1 MEAVESFVEL
11 LAENPDKD
19 FILREDFMPWENN
32 IVVCLS
38 ERKKDWVQNLAFSKM
53 I

>member
-19 FILREDFMPWENN
+19 FILRGDFMSWENN
-32 IVVCLS
+32 IIVCLF
-38 ERKKDWVQNLAFSKM
+38 ERIKVWVQNLAF
-53 I
+53 